1 MKSYF
6 IFKKQLK
13 AFSAPFPVKKDI
25 WKDKIAILG
34 LQYSAVCNYFIPH
47 HLLILNSSKPR

>member
-13 AFSAPFPVKKDI
+13 AFSAQFPVKKDI
-25 WKDKIAILG
+25 GKDKIAILG